1 VHHEHPFAFSGMLV
15 MPYIL
20 KNVSLGGPYIS
31 IPGLIKRSY
40 HSWMSMMTSSKGP
53 LFSFAL
59 DPQP

>member
-1 VHHEHPFAFSGMLV
+1 MLV